1 MEDIRRCAVS
11 WWLLVTCSIAVLC
24 PSAVH
29 PAGFR
34 PIPNLEA
41 GVLLV
46 ARPGLPDP
54 NFARTVIL
62 LVDYG
67 EGGAMGLIINRP
79 SRHRLS
85 QALPD
90 VEGLA
95 ERADLVYLGG
105 PVAPQRMGLLLRAV
119 APPESSLHVVDDI
132 YFTVS
137 QDVLGEAVE
146 SDEAPFHAFAGYAG
160 WGPGQLDNEL
170 ARGDWR
176 LAQADA
182 EIVFEQA
189 SEGIWPEL
197 IRLTEGVWVF
207 LETD

>member
-1 MEDIRRCAVS
+1 M
-11 WWLLVTCSIAVLC
+11 
-24 PSAVH
+24 
-29 PAGFR
+29 
-34 PIPNLEA
+34 
-41 GVLLV
+41 LLV

-90 VEGLA
+90 VAGLA
-95 ERADLVYLGG
+95 DRADLVYLGG

-132 YFTVS
+132 FFTVS
-137 QDVLGEAVE
+137 QDVLGEALK
-146 SDEAPFHAFAGYAG
+146 SDQAPFHAFVGYAG

-176 LAQADA
+176 LAPADA
-182 EIVFEQA
+182 DIVFEQA
-189 SEGIWPEL
+189 SEGIWSEL
-197 IRLTEGVWVF
+197 IRLTEGMWVF
-207 LETD
+207 LEID